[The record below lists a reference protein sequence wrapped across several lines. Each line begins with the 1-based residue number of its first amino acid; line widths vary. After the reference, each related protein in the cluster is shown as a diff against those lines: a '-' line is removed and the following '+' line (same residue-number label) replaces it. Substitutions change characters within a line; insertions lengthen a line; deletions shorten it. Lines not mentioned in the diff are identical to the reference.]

1 MVDFALEEF
10 YSHLVLSPDLVPLDP
25 GDYVDISDGAGAV
38 VASPQV
44 SDVEPEDAGVG
55 PHGGD
60 VRADPEPQSSVGESE
75 VEIGVKRGHQKEAD
89 AHQEL
94 YAPEGDGH
102 VIGGVV
108 KGAHQEL
115 YAPESEVTTEGEE
128 IVGEVPHVM
137 GDGGEA
143 ELPAEELYAPVGE
156 DRSAGGVIVG
166 DVPNVDGAEA
176 EVPAEELHAPVGES
190 IPDVGIEEG
199 VDEGL
204 ETELEGVG
212 LAGDLP
218 GHVMVLH
225 KLVSV
230 RLWNS
235 HVLPLIESLKRAQ
248 TGVILD
254 QMSRAEFI
262 NLVEGGHTTKNREKD
277 HVWTDLDVNET
288 DDGGEI
294 LGRSVDPLSS
304 ASETLET
311 VDSRPETN
319 SDLGWNLNSDT
330 ILVLERN

>member
-1 MVDFALEEF
+1 M
-10 YSHLVLSPDLVPLDP
+10 PLDP

-60 VRADPEPQSSVGESE
+60 VKPVPEPQSSVGESE

-156 DRSAGGVIVG
+156 DRSAGGIIVS
-166 DVPNVDGAEA
+166 DVPNLVD
-176 EVPAEELHAPVGES
+176 
-190 IPDVGIEEG
+190 D
-199 VDEGL
+199 DEGL
-204 ETELEGVG
+204 EIDLEVVSLDGP
-212 LAGDLP
+212 LP
-218 GHVMVLH
+218 VHVMVLLAAEDWGRCRH
-225 KLVSV
+225 KLVRA

-248 TGVILD
+248 TGAILD
-254 QMSRAEFI
+254 EMSRAELI
-262 NLVEGGHTTKNREKD
+262 NLVEGTHTTKNREKV
-277 HVWTDLDVNET
+277 HVSTDLVN

-294 LGRSVDPLSS
+294 LGRSVDPQSS

-311 VDSRPETN
+311 VDCRPETH
-319 SDLGWNLNSDT
+319 SDLGWN
-330 ILVLERN
+330 

>member
-1 MVDFALEEF
+1 MFFALEEF

-60 VRADPEPQSSVGESE
+60 VKPVPEPQSSVGESE

-89 AHQEL
+89 AHQELYALEGDDHVKGEDEEGAHQEL

-156 DRSAGGVIVG
+156 DRSAGGIIVS
-166 DVPNVDGAEA
+166 DVPNLVD
-176 EVPAEELHAPVGES
+176 
-190 IPDVGIEEG
+190 D
-199 VDEGL
+199 DEGL
-204 ETELEGVG
+204 EIDLEVVSLDGP
-212 LAGDLP
+212 LP
-218 GHVMVLH
+218 VHVMVLLAAEDWGRCRH
-225 KLVSV
+225 KLVRA

-248 TGVILD
+248 TGAILD
-254 QMSRAEFI
+254 EMSRAELI
-262 NLVEGGHTTKNREKD
+262 NLVEGTHTTKNREKV
-277 HVWTDLDVNET
+277 HVSTDLVN

-294 LGRSVDPLSS
+294 LGRSVDPQSS

-311 VDSRPETN
+311 VDCRPETH
-319 SDLGWNLNSDT
+319 SDLGWN
-330 ILVLERN
+330 